1 MSGQFNRD
9 GTIMTLSWMPPGMQ
23 IPATAYIAGT
33 DEVGRGPLAGPVVAA
48 AVILD
53 PKHPIP
59 GLNDSK
65 KLSAARREELAH
77 LIRAHAVSWA
87 LAECSAAEIDTLNIL
102 QASLLAMA
110 RAVAALD
117 PIPEHVFVDGNKVPE
132 IAIPV
137 TAVVRG
143 DQSIQCIA
151 AASIIA
157 KVARDQ
163 LMVQYDQAYPGY
175 GFARHKGYPSRAHV
189 EALSRLGV
197 TPLHR
202 RSYRPV
208 REALGE
214 ITLAIK

>member
-1 MSGQFNRD
+1 MSGQFDKD
-9 GTIMTLSWMPPGMQ
+9 GIPMTLSWMPPGLL
-23 IPATAYIAGT
+23 IPATAHIAGT

-53 PKHPIP
+53 PKRPIP

-65 KLSAARREELAH
+65 KLSAARREELAR
-77 LIRAHAVSWA
+77 LIRVQAVAWA
-87 LAECSAAEIDTLNIL
+87 LAECSAAEIDALNIL

-110 RAVAALD
+110 RAIAALD
-117 PIPEHVFVDGNKVPE
+117 PVPEHVFVDGNKVPE

-175 GFARHKGYPSRAHV
+175 GFARHKGYPSQAHV
-189 EALSRLGV
+189 DALSRLGV

-208 REALGE
+208 REAMG
-214 ITLAIK
+214 LAVK